1 MVALTTKDKMKLLL
15 TAALAALSLHAQ
27 VVSKPEPAPPATVR
41 SSAPAAEYSMSR
53 EQVLEIKLAE
63 TEIALLNKEFK
74 IDEYQIKAQ
83 PLFSAREKA
92 LRAVCAKAG
101 VPEEKIATECAID
114 VGTVQKDGTT
124 SKARTWWNKPESAK
138 QTPAKK

>member
-1 MVALTTKDKMKLLL
+1 MKLLI

-27 VVSKPEPAPPATVR
+27 AVSKPEPAPPATTQ
-41 SSAPAAEYSMSR
+41 PTPPAEYGLSR

-74 IDEYQIKAQ
+74 IDEYQAKAQ
-83 PLFSAREKA
+83 PLFAAREKA
-92 LRAVCAKAG
+92 LRAVCAAAG
-101 VPEEKIATECAID
+101 VPDDKVATECALD

-124 SKARTWWNKPESAK
+124 SKARTWWNKPVPAK
-138 QTPAKK
+138 QTPVQK